1 MARKEL
7 IWKRNTKEDSSIV
20 QSTLSRLSSSSN
32 DKQDINL
39 DLISTV
45 EPTVQDTVES
55 TAESIVQA
63 TVLNTVEPSTQKSV
77 ETTSLQANQE
87 DLEVLANTEHKDN
100 LPTIP
105 LSNHQDK
112 ISNSIPSPL
121 IVESE
126 KEQEYLSILSKLD
139 QSILS
144 ELANTHKETE
154 HHIYLVMYC
163 ESRKHNSKD
172 RYFSGIEIAR
182 LIGLKHRRNIM
193 DVLQRLEMKK
203 CISVIT
209 SKPGEVLGKEY
220 RVYEPEEILER
231 RKKSKMRIHPQ
242 TKKIV

>member
-1 MARKEL
+1 
-7 IWKRNTKEDSSIV
+7 
-20 QSTLSRLSSSSN
+20 
-32 DKQDINL
+32 
-39 DLISTV
+39 
-45 EPTVQDTVES
+45 
-55 TAESIVQA
+55 
-63 TVLNTVEPSTQKSV
+63 
-77 ETTSLQANQE
+77 
-87 DLEVLANTEHKDN
+87 
-100 LPTIP
+100 
-105 LSNHQDK
+105 
-112 ISNSIPSPL
+112 
-121 IVESE
+121 
-126 KEQEYLSILSKLD
+126 
-139 QSILS
+139 
-144 ELANTHKETE
+144 
-154 HHIYLVMYC
+154 MYC